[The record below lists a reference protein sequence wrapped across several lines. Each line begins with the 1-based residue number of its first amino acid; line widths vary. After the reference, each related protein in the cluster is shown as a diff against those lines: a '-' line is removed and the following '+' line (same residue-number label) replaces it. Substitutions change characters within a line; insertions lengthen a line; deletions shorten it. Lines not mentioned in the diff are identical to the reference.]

1 MDIADPAP
9 AGGRQQ
15 AHHEEVQAEAGHA
28 GRDEGLRSRHRT
40 GATR

>member
-1 MDIADPAP
+1 MDIFDLAP

-15 AHHEEVQAEAGHA
+15 AHHEKVQAEAGHA
-28 GRDEGLRSRHRT
+28 GGDEGLRSRDRT